1 MKCFDRARIQSL
13 QQHFDRLYEG
23 IGLHCMERMQMM
35 VGRYGV
41 GTDIT
46 QPESLWSHKDALLIT
61 YGDMVSDPE
70 EPPLL
75 TLRNFLT
82 THLAGAINAVHI
94 LPFFPYSSD
103 DGFSVIDYHEVN
115 PDLGNWEH
123 IEAIARDF
131 RVMADLVL
139 NHCSRRHQ
147 WFRDYV
153 AGISPGRH
161 YFIEVDPQADLSA
174 VVRPRSLPLLTFTQ
188 TRNGG
193 RHVWTTFSEDQIDL
207 NFANPDVLFEFLDI
221 LFYYIFRG
229 IRIIRLDAI
238 AYLWKEIGT
247 PCIHLPQTHTIV
259 KILRNV
265 VDIVAPGVI
274 IVTETNVPHK
284 ENLSYLGNGDEA
296 HAAYQ
301 FTLPPLLLH
310 ALQTGTGRHLT
321 EWAASL
327 PDLPAGQTFINFTAS
342 HDGIGIR
349 PLEGILPRADRD
361 ALAEAVLKR
370 GGHVSTRKNAD
381 GSESPYELNIT
392 YFDALANPD
401 NPEDPHHVD
410 RYLCS
415 QAIPLALRGIPAI
428 YFNNL
433 IAARNNTAGVEETG
447 RPRAINRRKW
457 TMAELDATLSNK
469 SSVPA
474 TVFRK
479 YTRLLRLRAQHPAFH
494 PDGAQKI
501 LDLGDSLFA
510 VQRTSPDGRE
520 TIVAVSNLT
529 SRTVSL
535 KLDGRIPAIAEKP
548 TDILRPR
555 NFGANGRTL
564 SLSPYKTAWLTAAPD
579 E

>member
-1 MKCFDRARIQSL
+1 MECFDRTRIQSL
-13 QQHFDRLYEG
+13 QQRFADLYKG
-23 IGLHCMERMQMM
+23 VGLHCMERMQMM

-41 GTDIT
+41 GANIM
-46 QPESLWSHKDALLIT
+46 QPDSLWSQKDAVLIT
-61 YGDMVSDPE
+61 YGDMIRAPE
-70 EPPLL
+70 EPPLV
-75 TLRNFLT
+75 TLHSFLT
-82 THLAGAINAVHI
+82 RYLDGAVNTVHL

-103 DGFSVIDYHEVN
+103 DGFSVIDYHKVN
-115 PDLGNWEH
+115 PDLGTWDHVET
-123 IEAIARDF
+123 IAKDF
-131 RVMADLVL
+131 RLMADLVL

-161 YFIEVDPQADLSA
+161 YFIEVDPEADLSA
-174 VVRPRSLPLLTFTQ
+174 VVRPRSLPLLNFTQ
-188 TRNGG
+188 TRNGA

-221 LFYYIFRG
+221 LFYYIFKG
-229 IRIIRLDAI
+229 IRVIRLDAI

-247 PCIHLPQTHTIV
+247 PCIHLPQAHTIV
-259 KILRNV
+259 KILRNIIE
-265 VDIVAPGVI
+265 IVAPGVI
-274 IVTETNVPHK
+274 IVTETNVPHE
-284 ENLSYLGNGDEA
+284 ENISYFGDGDEA
-296 HAAYQ
+296 HIVYQ
-301 FTLPPLLLH
+301 FALPPLLLH
-310 ALQTGTGRHLT
+310 ALQTGDGRHLT
-321 EWAASL
+321 QWAASL
-327 PDLPAGQTFINFTAS
+327 PDLPAGQTFFNFTAS

-349 PLEGILPRADRD
+349 PIENILPPGDRQ
-361 ALAEAVLKR
+361 ALAEAILKR

-401 NPEDPHHVD
+401 KPEDPHHVD

-433 IAARNNTAGVEETG
+433 IAARNNTADVEKTG

-457 TMAELDATLSNK
+457 TMAELNATLSNK
-469 SSVPA
+469 SSIPA
-474 TVFRK
+474 TVLRK

-494 PDGAQKI
+494 PDGPQKI
-501 LDLGDSLFA
+501 LNLGNTFFA
-510 VQRTSPDGRE
+510 VQRTSPDRRE

-535 KLDGRIPAIAEKP
+535 KLDGRIPAIADKP

-564 SLSPYKTAWLTAAPD
+564 SLSPYKTAWLTTVQD